1 MSRLSELRP
10 LFLPKTVAVLG
21 ASRDETKFGSRY
33 LRALLDFGFRGA
45 IYPVHPTEEELLG
58 LKAYPSLSAIP
69 GPVEMAAIM
78 VPAPQV
84 PAVIEQCLA
93 KAIPGAQILTSGF
106 AETGEEGGRDLEA
119 QLRSLAGRGLR
130 FVGPNCFGV
139 YCPAG
144 GLTLLPGGNF
154 PREPG
159 PVAFLSQ
166 SGGHA
171 VEFARE
177 ARGRGIRFSKVVSY
191 GNAAD
196 LNEADL
202 LEYAAADPDTEI
214 VTMYLEGPRDG
225 PRFFRLLRDLAP
237 RKPVIIWKAGLTN
250 TGARAIRSHTASLA
264 GEAQL
269 WDAALAQAGAVRVES
284 LEELAD
290 AVLAFR
296 TLSPLGGTRVGVV
309 GGGGGISVAAADAC
323 DRVGLE
329 VPPFDGEVIAQL
341 RSAVAAVG
349 TSIRNP
355 VDIGTPIV
363 PPAPFQRVMSIVA
376 SAPNVDVVIATQAIY
391 HLLSGRLAPPAE
403 TRDQFLKGLVAV
415 PAEVREHTGK
425 PVVIVLPL
433 GGDEPAMIEAE
444 QARRLIR
451 DSYLQAGIPSY
462 PTLERAARAVAHV
475 AHYYAWL
482 RTIN

>member
-1 MSRLSELRP
+1 MDRLAELEP
-10 LFLPKTVAVLG
+10 LFFPKTIAVFG

-33 LRALLDFGFRGA
+33 LRALLDFGFQGA
-45 IYPVHPTEEELLG
+45 IYPVHPSEDELLG
-58 LKAYPSLSAIP
+58 LKAYPDLGAIP
-69 GPVEMAAIM
+69 APVDMASIM

-84 PAVIEQCLA
+84 PGVLEQCRA
-93 KAIPGAQILTSGF
+93 NGVRAAQILTSGF
-106 AETGEEGGRDLEA
+106 AETGDEGGRALEA
-119 QLRSLAGRGLR
+119 QLRSLAGGDLR

-154 PREPG
+154 PKDPG

-171 VEFARE
+171 VELARE

-191 GNAAD
+191 GNAVD

-202 LEYAAADPDTEI
+202 LEYVAADPETEL
-214 VTMYLEGPRDG
+214 VAMYLEGPREG
-225 PRFFRLLRDLAP
+225 IRFFRLLRELTP
-237 RKPVIIWKAGLTN
+237 KKPVIIWKAGLTQA
-250 TGARAIRSHTASLA
+250 GAHAVRSHTASLA
-264 GEAQL
+264 GEEAL
-269 WDAALAQAGAVRVES
+269 WTAALAQAGAVRVTS

-290 AVLAFR
+290 TVLAFR
-296 TLSPLGGTRVGVV
+296 MLPPLTGTRVGVV

-323 DRVGLE
+323 GRVGLE
-329 VPPFDGEVIAQL
+329 IPPFEEGVRAQL
-341 RSAVAAVG
+341 RSTVAAVG

-355 VDIGTPIV
+355 VDIGVPIV
-363 PPAPFQRVMSIVA
+363 PPEPFERVMSIVA
-376 SAPNVDVVIATQAIY
+376 GAPNVDIVIATQALY
-391 HLLSGRLAPPAE
+391 HILSGRLAPPPE
-403 TRDQFLKGLVAV
+403 EREPFLKGLLAV
-415 PAEVREHTGK
+415 PPAVRDRSGK

-433 GGDEPAMIEAE
+433 GGDEPDMIEAE
-444 QARRLIR
+444 RARRLIR
-451 DSYLQAGIPSY
+451 DSYLGVGIPSY

-482 RTIN
+482 RTLD